1 MQRSRASFCAPG
13 PALGVNLSAATAAR
27 GNPTVVIGALDAAM
41 LAGMRIALEAD
52 GIAVCG
58 EGRSLHDLLAAVERF
73 EPDVCLVDIDLGGGG
88 LRAIAQIATRAPRV
102 RVALLIDES
111 RDDKFLDAI
120 RVGATGYV
128 PKGIAP
134 ARLPAVVR
142 ALLNGEPA
150 IPRALVNILIEEYRA
165 RPSRR
170 QLHALHPRGADLTS
184 REWEVLDL
192 MRAQLSTRE
201 IAARLFISEVTV
213 RRHVSSVLKKLEV
226 RTRAEALTLLQSA

>member
-1 MQRSRASFCAPG
+1 
-13 PALGVNLSAATAAR
+13 LSANAATP

-52 GIAVCG
+52 GIAVRG

-88 LRAIAQIATRAPRV
+88 LRAIAQIAARAPRV

-184 REWEVLDL
+184 REWEVLEL